1 MNDDQITKLFI
12 LLESIESKL
21 KSIDSKISEHN
32 VKDVCDELELIKTKL
47 DDIETNTSN
56 LL

>member
-1 MNDDQITKLFI
+1 MNEDQTTRLFI

-21 KSIDSKISEHN
+21 KSIDSKISEYTI
-32 VKDVCDELELIKTKL
+32 KDVCEDLESIKSKL
-47 DDIETNTSN
+47 SEIETNTTN